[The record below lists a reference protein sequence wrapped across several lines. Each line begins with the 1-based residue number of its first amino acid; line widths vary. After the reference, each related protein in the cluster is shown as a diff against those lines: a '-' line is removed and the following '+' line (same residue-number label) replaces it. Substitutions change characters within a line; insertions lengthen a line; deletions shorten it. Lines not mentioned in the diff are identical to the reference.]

1 MFVYVNV
8 CYLSYRFSR
17 CILLELK
24 GNSYEE
30 VKQLEIKNNNRIIS
44 FFCKKNTNNL
54 NQHIKNKR
62 RIRNCLYN

>member
-8 CYLSYRFSR
+8 CYLSYCFSR

-30 VKQLEIKNNNRIIS
+30 VKQLEIKNNNRITS
-44 FFCKKNTNNL
+44 FFCKKKYQQFKSTY
-54 NQHIKNKR
+54 KE
-62 RIRNCLYN
+62 